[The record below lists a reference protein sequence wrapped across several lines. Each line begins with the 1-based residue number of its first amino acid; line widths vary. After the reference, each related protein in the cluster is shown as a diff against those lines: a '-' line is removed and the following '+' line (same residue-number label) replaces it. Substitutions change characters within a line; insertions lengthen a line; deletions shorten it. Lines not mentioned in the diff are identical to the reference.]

1 MIGKE
6 FMELKE
12 LRRESEI
19 LLSNQEIKSNKPGV
33 AYM

>member
-12 LRRESEI
+12 LRSESEM
-19 LLSNQEIKSNKPGV
+19 LSNQAIKSTKPGV

>member
-12 LRRESEI
+12 LRSESEI
-19 LLSNQEIKSNKPGV
+19 LLSNQAIKSTKPGV
-33 AYM
+33 AYT

>member
-12 LRRESEI
+12 LRSESEI
-19 LLSNQEIKSNKPGV
+19 MLSNQAIKSTKPGV